1 MSHRLGFYLF
11 KNHPHLSAWTAGFLK
26 LKKKNFPHWWGLKK
40 SRSYKLADFKS
51 ETHFTNYI
59 SLVRKE
65 HLISPPKDSNVG
77 FKGRCLNRESAAN
90 SITSRSLKMNMNSP
104 HSWRE
109 ISNALCC
116 LWIPGAIKALGGF
129 KGRSCVRWC
138 CQYMKK
144 KSCWICWNDSLLSN
158 AVVWSSSKYN
168 WVVRFYL

>member
-1 MSHRLGFYLF
+1 MNCRFS
-11 KNHPHLSAWTAGFLK
+11 KI
-26 LKKKNFPHWWGLKK
+26 KKK
-40 SRSYKLADFKS
+40 KLS
-51 ETHFTNYI
+51 T
-59 SLVRKE
+59 LVRFKKNLAPTSWQTLKVK
-65 HLISPPKDSNVG
+65 HTSPIISVWWERSALFPPPKDSNVG